1 MLTVNGARRSIP
13 PPTEC
18 RMRRPHG
25 GVREEGEEATSE
37 RDGEKAAG
45 TRSLTDFAAFND
57 RVSRFLES
65 DSRINDWRN
74 LAPSLMCY
82 TLALPVLQEQV
93 FGVP

>member
-1 MLTVNGARRSIP
+1 MNGARRSIP

-25 GVREEGEEATSE
+25 EEGVEAPSE

-45 TRSLTDFAAFND
+45 TRPLTDFAAFND
-57 RVSRFLES
+57 RVSWFSES

-74 LAPSLMCY
+74 LAPSLMC
-82 TLALPVLQEQV
+82 
-93 FGVP
+93 